1 MKFILATLACLLWA
15 TALKAETLT
24 LKGTVTD
31 RENGT
36 PLVGATVLDIAAKK
50 GCTTDSRGEF
60 TLTTERAAS
69 YRLTAGYT
77 GYAPDTLTTDG
88 RLPIR
93 FRLQQNNWLP
103 NLTVY
108 GLSQDFGVNSSQM
121 SAVELPVSEIRS
133 IPAFLGEPD
142 VLKALQKLPGV
153 TTAND
158 GSSGIYVRGG
168 NIDQNM
174 VTLDGSTLFNP
185 VHLKGFASAINSDM
199 VDNVLFYKGGF
210 PAHIGSRLSGVVDVG
225 IKEGDFNRYHGR
237 VSLGMLTSR
246 VQLEGPI
253 WKNRTSFNIGA
264 RMSFFDW
271 IMLPLMEKVYLF
283 PDAHT
288 YANMDYYDIT
298 AKVVHKFSDTDKLTA
313 AFFIGNDVCDDAP
326 QENEYKAD
334 KQISYS
340 GSSTDNGWKNIASNL
355 FWTHQKNQ
363 SLQINTNL
371 GYSRYIYKLK
381 SSNWS
386 ELKYFQDENYK
397 IVDTKNAYHTLFW
410 QENRST
416 IDELSV
422 SSDLKLLFGDN
433 HVVRTGAELTAQQ
446 FGPIAESYQEIYG
459 IQDGVE
465 TLNINGN
472 QYGTTQGTLSAAL
485 YAEDDW
491 TFHPQWKA
499 NLGLRYS
506 LVAVGKIYQLLEPRL
521 SVRWLPRKDMALK
534 ASYSRTS
541 QSIHRLSTSSIIM
554 ASDLW
559 VPVTENIPMMKSD
572 QWALGYNYEFLG
584 DLSLSAEGYY
594 KTMDNII
601 EYRNGASYLL
611 QGSDWE
617 KQVAVGAGRAYG
629 VELMLQKQ
637 SERTNGWISYTWSK
651 ALNKFDRPGNIIE
664 NGREYYAPHDRR
676 HNFNIFISHQF
687 KTGWKVSASWSYQT
701 GRLGTLPDICAP
713 EAYVTGISP
722 SGAPIVIGGHWEEIA
737 TSYPWQSGSSE
748 VETFHYSWRTYASKR
763 NNYRLPANHH
773 LDISVS
779 YLFKHK
785 WGESDFN
792 VTLYNVYNQMNVT
805 NTYLEHENRMTTL
818 TGVCLFPF
826 IPSFS
831 YSLKF

>member
-1 MKFILATLACLLWA
+1 MIRILATLACLLWA
-15 TALKAETLT
+15 TALQAETLI
-24 LKGTVTD
+24 LMGTVTD

-36 PLVGATVLDIAAKK
+36 PLVGATVFDIAAKK

-77 GYAPDTLTTDG
+77 GYAPDTLTADG
-88 RLPIR
+88 RSPVR

-121 SAVELPVSEIRS
+121 SAIELPAAEIRS

-153 TTAND
+153 TSASD
-158 GSSGIYVRGG
+158 GSAGIYVRGG
-168 NIDQNM
+168 SIDQNL

-185 VHLKGFASAINSDM
+185 VHLKGFASAINPDM

-225 IKEGDFNRYHGR
+225 IREGDFNRYHGQ

-253 WKNRTSFNIGA
+253 WKNRTSFNVGA

-283 PDAHT
+283 PDAHA
-288 YANMDYYDIT
+288 YANMDFYDIT

-326 QENEYKAD
+326 TESETIGN
-334 KQISYS
+334 KQIHYT
-340 GSSTDNGWKNIASNL
+340 GSRTDNDWRNIASNL
-355 FWTHQKNQ
+355 FWTHQKNKNMQ
-363 SLQINTNL
+363 VNTNL
-371 GYSRYIYKLK
+371 GYSRYLYRLK

-386 ELKYFQDENYK
+386 GARYFRDNNCKVIDPE
-397 IVDTKNAYHTLFW
+397 NAYHTLSW

-416 IDELSV
+416 IDELSL
-422 SSDLKLLFGDN
+422 SSDLKLLFSN
-433 HVVRTGAELTAQQ
+433 SHVVRTGAKLTAQQ
-446 FGPIAESYQEIYG
+446 FGPIAKSYQEEYRIK
-459 IQDGVE
+459 DGVE
-465 TLNINGN
+465 TLNIKEN
-472 QYGTTQGTLSAAL
+472 QYGTTQQTLSAAL

-506 LVAVGKIYQLLEPRL
+506 LIAVGKIYQLLEPRL

-572 QWALGYNYEFLG
+572 QWALGYSYEFLG

-594 KTMDNII
+594 KMMDNII

-611 QGSDWE
+611 RGSDWE
-617 KQVAVGAGRAYG
+617 EQVAVGAGRSYG
-629 VELMLQKQ
+629 VELMLRKQ
-637 SERTNGWISYTWSK
+637 SERTDGWISYTWSK
-651 ALNKFDRPGNIIE
+651 ALNKFDRPGNILN
-664 NGREYYAPHDRR
+664 NGLEYYAPHDRR

-687 KTGWKVSASWSYQT
+687 KTGWKLSASWSYQS
-701 GRLGTLPDICAP
+701 GRLGTLPDISAP
-713 EAYVTGISP
+713 EAYVIGILP
-722 SGAPIVIGGHWEEIA
+722 SGTPIFVGDHWNETA
-737 TSYPWQSGSSE
+737 TSYPWQSGTSE
-748 VETFHYSWRTYASKR
+748 VEKFYYSWRTYASKR
-763 NNYRLPANHH
+763 NNYRLPASHH

-779 YLFKHK
+779 YIVNHG

-792 VTLYNVYNQMNVT
+792 FTLYNVYNRRNIT
-805 NTYLEHENRMTTL
+805 NTYLGYENGMTVL
-818 TGVCLFPF
+818 KGVCLFPF
-826 IPSFS
+826 MPSFS